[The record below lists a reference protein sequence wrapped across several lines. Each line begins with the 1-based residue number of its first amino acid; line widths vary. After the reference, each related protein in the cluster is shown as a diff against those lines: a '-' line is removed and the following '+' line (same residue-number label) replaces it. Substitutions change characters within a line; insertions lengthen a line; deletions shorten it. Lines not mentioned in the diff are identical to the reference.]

1 MLKYL
6 VILLDDTAVPFCHYS
21 TRGRKPKLIGLED
34 LAKAIRFGMKE
45 NLMIQ
50 FVYPDSELP
59 AEHEELIDT
68 IDHVSIKP
76 ATLAGAEDIP
86 VGSPADFA
94 GKDSATNAVLM
105 LSLSELTE
113 KFDEIAAFV
122 TQKERTNIVL
132 TDISELSDSD
142 LGKYGKILD
151 WFVGFLS
158 AHVKDGGR
166 LPQVNIL
173 TDRMMLTVMNNCNAG
188 YESIT
193 LAPDGKFYV
202 CPAFYYGGKADCGSL
217 SEGLN
222 IRNPQLYRLDH
233 APICRKCDAW
243 HCRRC
248 VWLNEEKTLEVN
260 TPGHIQCM
268 VSHLERNASR
278 KLLEAIR
285 ENGEFMPGTEI
296 PEVSYLDPFETL
308 KYE

>member
-6 VILLDDTAVPFCHYS
+6 VILLDDSAVPFCHYS
-21 TRGRKPKLIGLED
+21 TGGRKPKLIALED
-34 LAKAIRFGMKE
+34 LAQAIRFGMKE

-50 FVYPDSELP
+50 FVYPEYQLP
-59 AEHEELIDT
+59 TEYKKLIDT

-76 ATLAGAEDIP
+76 AAMAVAEDIP

-105 LSLSELTE
+105 LNLSELTE

-151 WFVGFLS
+151 RFVGFLS
-158 AHVKDGGR
+158 AHVMDGGR

-188 YESIT
+188 DESIT

-296 PEVSYLDPFETL
+296 PEVSHLDPFETL